1 MTVASLNRVPSTG
14 DFESALNYVATVGY
28 DVAFLQGDARRV
40 LADNPVSEA
49 KGGERFDP
57 SVAPLGA
64 LRATGPWAARLLQG
78 HGTFIDELAGTATWS
93 ESLDLQDSACRVA
106 ELVRHW
112 MDQELP
118 GEADMISRAPEKLF
132 PKSAPASE
140 QFYSLRDSIHLLQ
153 QFLPGS
159 PSSRP
164 ALTLLLAFCI
174 GVDEFLCPVQSLEA
188 TVYLG
193 RRLGHLWDECVV
205 ECGGRDD
212 AASWLALARDALHS
226 SVFLQNR
233 EKLAYVGLVDK
244 DKDVFNDWDT
254 TAHYMLRAEAAMTPF
269 VGFCLCAYAGLPFQ
283 ESLAGAVGMYC
294 YNSALVLDFCKR
306 ATRLGAGSFT
316 EVALA
321 DKTGELQ
328 GRGHLIGSILDYGES
343 VLPQLFLCVLRPYV
357 MASSSV
363 VDVLDRYRE
372 RSWGLRLPVGKATLC
387 MMMAVMEGVRG
398 SLNDDGTLSSSSS
411 AAAAEAASSS
421 SASSSESSSSSAA
434 SASASAS
441 SSSTP
446 LEPSPSGISEL
457 AAEVVEMLGAQEA
470 YDAYRAQ
477 PSVDALYRLPRIV
490 RLVLQMGGQQASS
503 QPVRQSTN
511 TTKTTNTTNTTN
523 TNTNTNTNT
532 TANTN
537 TNANNTNGAATS
549 VSKNAPQPRRWMT
562 SLATACAPPLP
573 SSKDMPASAKQRS
586 SRLGPVRL
594 LGTVDKLQSLALRS
608 PARPGGYAAGRRE
621 FTGRPVGSGSSV

>member
-40 LADNPVSEA
+40 LADNPVSED

-78 HGTFIDELAGTATWS
+78 NGTFIDELAGTATWS

-112 MDQELP
+112 MDEELP
-118 GEADMISRAPEKLF
+118 GEADMISRAPEELF

-174 GVDEFLCPVQSLEA
+174 GVDEFLCPVESLEA

-212 AASWLALARDALHS
+212 AANWLALARDALHS

-233 EKLAYVGLVDK
+233 EKLAYVGLVEK
-244 DKDVFNDWDT
+244 DKNVFNDWDT

-283 ESLAGAVGMYC
+283 ESLAGAVGIYC

-398 SLNDDGTLSSSSS
+398 SLTDDDTSSS
-411 AAAAEAASSS
+411 AAAAASPSAAASSS
-421 SASSSESSSSSAA
+421 SSPE
-434 SASASAS
+434 
-441 SSSTP
+441 P
-446 LEPSPSGISEL
+446 EPEPSGTSEL

-503 QPVRQSTN
+503 QPVRQPTSTS
-511 TTKTTNTTNTTN
+511 TTT
-523 TNTNTNTNT
+523 
-532 TANTN
+532 
-537 TNANNTNGAATS
+537 NTNGAATS
-549 VSKNAPQPRRWMT
+549 VSRKAPQPRRWMT
-562 SLATACAPPLP
+562 SLATACAPALP

-621 FTGRPVGSGSSV
+621 FTGRPVGSGSSM

>member
-14 DFESALNYVATVGY
+14 DFESTLNYVATVGY
-28 DVAFLQGDARRV
+28 DVAFLQGDARRI
-40 LADNPVSEA
+40 LADNPVSED

-78 HGTFIDELAGTATWS
+78 GGTFIDELAGTATWS

-112 MDQELP
+112 MDQELS
-118 GEADMISRAPEKLF
+118 GEAAMISRAPEELF

-140 QFYSLRDSIHLLQ
+140 QFYSLRDSIHFLQ
-153 QFLPGS
+153 QLLPGS

-174 GVDEFLCPVQSLEA
+174 GVDEFLCPVESLEA

-193 RRLGHLWDECVV
+193 RRLGDLWDECVV

-212 AASWLALARDALHS
+212 AANWLALARDALHS

-233 EKLAYVGLVDK
+233 EKLAYVGLVEK
-244 DKDVFNDWDT
+244 DKNVFNDWDT

-283 ESLAGAVGMYC
+283 ESLAGAVGIYC

-398 SLNDDGTLSSSSS
+398 SLTDDGTSSSPP
-411 AAAAEAASSS
+411 E
-421 SASSSESSSSSAA
+421 
-434 SASASAS
+434 
-441 SSSTP
+441 P
-446 LEPSPSGISEL
+446 EPSGTTSEL

-470 YDAYRAQ
+470 YNAYRAQ

-503 QPVRQSTN
+503 QPVRQP
-511 TTKTTNTTNTTN
+511 TT
-523 TNTNTNTNT
+523 
-532 TANTN
+532 
-537 TNANNTNGAATS
+537 TNGAAAS
-549 VSKNAPQPRRWMT
+549 VSRKAPQPRRWMM

-621 FTGRPVGSGSSV
+621 FNGRPVGSGSSM

>member
-1 MTVASLNRVPSTG
+1 MTVASLKRVSSSG

-40 LADNPVSEA
+40 LADNPVSEH

-78 HGTFIDELAGTATWS
+78 NGTFIDELAGTATWS
-93 ESLDLQDSACRVA
+93 ESLDLQDSAGRVA

-112 MDQELP
+112 MDEELP
-118 GEADMISRAPEKLF
+118 GEADMISRAPEEFF

-140 QFYSLRDSIHLLQ
+140 QFYSLRDSIHFLQ
-153 QFLPGS
+153 QLLPGS
-159 PSSRP
+159 PTCRP
-164 ALTLLLAFCI
+164 ALTLLMAFCI
-174 GVDEFLCPVQSLEA
+174 GVDEFLCPVASLET

-193 RRLGHLWDECVV
+193 RRLRDLWDECVV

-212 AASWLALARDALHS
+212 AANWLALARDALHS

-233 EKLAYVGLVDK
+233 EKLAYVGLVEK
-244 DKDVFNDWDT
+244 DKNVFNDWDT

-283 ESLAGAVGMYC
+283 DSLAGAVGIYC

-357 MASSSV
+357 MASSSM

-372 RSWGLRLPVGKATLC
+372 RSWGLRLPVGKTTLC

-398 SLNDDGTLSSSSS
+398 SLADDGTTLSSSSS
-411 AAAAEAASSS
+411 SSS
-421 SASSSESSSSSAA
+421 LPPPE
-434 SASASAS
+434 
-441 SSSTP
+441 P
-446 LEPSPSGISEL
+446 EPSGTAEL
-457 AAEVVEMLGAQEA
+457 AAEIVEMLGAQEA
-470 YDAYRAQ
+470 YNAYRAQ

-503 QPVRQSTN
+503 QPLRQP
-511 TTKTTNTTNTTN
+511 TTTTTTTTTN
-523 TNTNTNTNT
+523 TNT
-532 TANTN
+532 
-537 TNANNTNGAATS
+537 NTNGAATS
-549 VSKNAPQPRRWMT
+549 VSRKAPQPRRWMT

-621 FTGRPVGSGSSV
+621 FTGRPVGSGSSM

>member
-1 MTVASLNRVPSTG
+1 MTVASLKRVPSSG

-40 LADNPVSEA
+40 LADNPVSEH

-78 HGTFIDELAGTATWS
+78 NGTFIDELAGTATWS
-93 ESLDLQDSACRVA
+93 ESLDLQDSAGRVA

-112 MDQELP
+112 MDEELP
-118 GEADMISRAPEKLF
+118 GEADMISRAPEELF

-140 QFYSLRDSIHLLQ
+140 QFYSLRDSIHFLQ
-153 QFLPGS
+153 QLLPGS
-159 PSSRP
+159 PTCRP
-164 ALTLLLAFCI
+164 ALTLLMAFCI
-174 GVDEFLCPVQSLEA
+174 GVDEFLCPVASLET

-193 RRLGHLWDECVV
+193 RRLGDLWDECVV

-212 AASWLALARDALHS
+212 AANWLALARDALHS

-233 EKLAYVGLVDK
+233 EKLAYVGLVEK
-244 DKDVFNDWDT
+244 DKNVFNDWDT

-283 ESLAGAVGMYC
+283 DSLAGAVGIYC

-357 MASSSV
+357 MASSSM

-372 RSWGLRLPVGKATLC
+372 RSWGLRLPVGKTTLC

-398 SLNDDGTLSSSSS
+398 SLADDGTTLSSSSS
-411 AAAAEAASSS
+411 LPPPE
-421 SASSSESSSSSAA
+421 
-434 SASASAS
+434 
-441 SSSTP
+441 P
-446 LEPSPSGISEL
+446 EPSGTAEL
-457 AAEVVEMLGAQEA
+457 AAEIVEMLGAQEA
-470 YDAYRAQ
+470 YNAYRAQ

-503 QPVRQSTN
+503 QPLRQPTTTTTATN
-511 TTKTTNTTNTTN
+511 T
-523 TNTNTNTNT
+523 
-532 TANTN
+532 
-537 TNANNTNGAATS
+537 NTNGAATS
-549 VSKNAPQPRRWMT
+549 VSRKAPQPRRWMT

-621 FTGRPVGSGSSV
+621 FTGRPVGSGSSM

>member
-1 MTVASLNRVPSTG
+1 MTVASLKRVSSSG

-40 LADNPVSEA
+40 LADNPVSEH

-78 HGTFIDELAGTATWS
+78 NGTFIDELAGTATWS
-93 ESLDLQDSACRVA
+93 ESLDLQDSAGRVA

-112 MDQELP
+112 MDEELP
-118 GEADMISRAPEKLF
+118 GEADMISRAPEELF

-140 QFYSLRDSIHLLQ
+140 QFYSLRDSIHFLQ
-153 QFLPGS
+153 QLLPGS
-159 PSSRP
+159 PTCRP
-164 ALTLLLAFCI
+164 ALTLLMAFCI
-174 GVDEFLCPVQSLEA
+174 GVDEFLCPVASLET

-193 RRLGHLWDECVV
+193 RRLGDLWDECVV

-212 AASWLALARDALHS
+212 AANWLALARDALHS

-233 EKLAYVGLVDK
+233 EKLAYVGLVEK
-244 DKDVFNDWDT
+244 DKNVFNDWDT

-283 ESLAGAVGMYC
+283 DSLAGAVGIYC

-328 GRGHLIGSILDYGES
+328 GRGHLIGSILDYGET

-357 MASSSV
+357 MASSSM

-372 RSWGLRLPVGKATLC
+372 RSWGLRLPVGKTTLC

-398 SLNDDGTLSSSSS
+398 SLADDGTTSPSPPPPSSSSS
-411 AAAAEAASSS
+411 SSS
-421 SASSSESSSSSAA
+421 PSSSP
-434 SASASAS
+434 
-441 SSSTP
+441 T
-446 LEPSPSGISEL
+446 EPEPSGIAEL
-457 AAEVVEMLGAQEA
+457 AAEIVEMLGAQEA
-470 YDAYRAQ
+470 YNAYRAQ

-503 QPVRQSTN
+503 QPLRQP
-511 TTKTTNTTNTTN
+511 TTTTTTATN
-523 TNTNTNTNT
+523 TNT
-532 TANTN
+532 
-537 TNANNTNGAATS
+537 NTNGAATS
-549 VSKNAPQPRRWMT
+549 VSRKAPQPRRWMT

-621 FTGRPVGSGSSV
+621 FTGRPVGSGSSM